1 MGQKKMEESKKKK
14 IDGNAAHL
22 LKQLKITKP
31 TSYMERQAL
40 QRHLTA
46 GTTNATGTASPLDES
61 STSTIPLE
69 ESIKKK
75 QQAVSEQGKEAKP
88 AETDNTEVVTTSIT
102 DPHRE
107 SSSGKKPVMETPKTD
122 EEKKTKADEDD
133 DSKKNV
139 DGPVEKIP

>member
-75 QQAVSEQGKEAKP
+75 QAVSEQGKEAKP